1 MVVSEAVTVWRKSVC
16 VVQVL
21 CMHRLHVWLRMTQ
34 VNADFFVVLFFVAT
48 VTVNTIMMYIS
59 L

>member
-34 VNADFFVVLFFVAT
+34 VNADFFVVLFFIAT
-48 VTVNTIMMYIS
+48 VTVKHNHDAH
-59 L
+59 